1 MSGGGHG
8 PGDEEEGPPQFHE
21 EHRSHE
27 EPWLV
32 SYADLMTLL
41 FGFFVLMYSFAA
53 AKNEEKRDVVAIRKE
68 LSQFFGKGY
77 VNPLDGVAQK
87 LQEEL
92 AKSTI
97 GQKIGKNMTILVSPE
112 GLEVTFS
119 STVLFQLGQPT
130 LEPEAR
136 NLIQNFVDIIKES
149 KGSYAIRVEGY
160 TDDIPIATEKFP
172 SNWELSAAR
181 AATVVRIF
189 EASKFDPNLLTAVGF
204 GATRAKLPNRD
215 EKGVPIEDNRAKNRR
230 VVIYITQNLEA
241 ENKAPPPPAEEGHGG
256 EHGEAESP
264 AHGEAA
270 PTPAPPEPAHGE
282 AAPTPAPPEAPAEA
296 PSGHGG

>member
-1 MSGGGHG
+1 MAGGGH
-8 PGDEEEGPPQFHE
+8 DHDDDDRGPPPFHE

-32 SYADLMTLL
+32 SYADMMTLL
-41 FGFFVLMYSFAA
+41 FGFFVLLYSFAA

-87 LQEEL
+87 LQEAL
-92 AKSTI
+92 AASTI
-97 GQKIGKNMTILVSPE
+97 GQKIGKNMTIQVSPE

-119 STVLFQLGQPT
+119 STVLFQLGQPV
-130 LEPEAR
+130 LEAEAGT
-136 NLIQNFVDIIKES
+136 LIQNFVDIIKET

-160 TDDIPIATEKFP
+160 TDDIPIATDKFP

-189 EASKFDPNLLTAVGF
+189 EAKGFDPNLLTAVGF
-204 GATRAKLPNRD
+204 GSTRAKLPNRD
-215 EKGVPIEDNRAKNRR
+215 DKGIPIEDNRAKNRR
-230 VVIYITQNLEA
+230 VVIYITQNLET
-241 ENKAPPPPAEEGHGG
+241 ENKTPPAD
-256 EHGEAESP
+256 
-264 AHGEAA
+264 
-270 PTPAPPEPAHGE
+270 
-282 AAPTPAPPEAPAEA
+282 AEA
-296 PSGHGG
+296 SPSGHGG